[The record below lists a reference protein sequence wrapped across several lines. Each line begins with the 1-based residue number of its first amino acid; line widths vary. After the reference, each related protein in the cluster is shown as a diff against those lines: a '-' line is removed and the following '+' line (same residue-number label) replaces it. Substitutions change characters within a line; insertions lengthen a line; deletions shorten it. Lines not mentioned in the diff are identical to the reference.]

1 MRDPKRIDVFCD
13 ELKEIWGKLPDWRF
27 FQLVGNYMRYRGS
40 DCFYVEDDDAI
51 VGLREY
57 VEKEMEIY
65 GD

>member
-1 MRDPKRIDVFCD
+1 MRDPKRIDAFCN

-27 FQLVGNYMRYRGS
+27 FQLIGNYARYHGS
-40 DCFYVEDDDAI
+40 DCFYVEDNDAI

>member
-1 MRDPKRIDVFCD
+1 MRDPKRIDVFCN

-27 FQLVGNYMRYRGS
+27 FQLIGNYVRYHGG

-57 VEKEMEIY
+57 VEREMEIY